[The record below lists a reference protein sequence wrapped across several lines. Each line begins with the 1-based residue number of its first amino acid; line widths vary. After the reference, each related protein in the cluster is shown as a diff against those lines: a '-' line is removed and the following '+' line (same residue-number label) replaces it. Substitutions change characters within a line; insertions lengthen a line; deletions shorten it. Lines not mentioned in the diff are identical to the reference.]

1 MRAWNCNHDV
11 PDTPISG
18 KCPDLVPTPSPS
30 AATLYTVLMHAG
42 VRTRDATA
50 RSLMS
55 MLRQAGGGLASA
67 VQPSYGAVSL
77 DSILEQRR

>member
-1 MRAWNCNHDV
+1 
-11 PDTPISG
+11 
-18 KCPDLVPTPSPS
+18 
-30 AATLYTVLMHAG
+30 MHAG